1 MLKLHSPSW
10 HDVQQVL
17 PAAGGLCLVA
27 LQLRGTMLG
36 SLFNRSSGIQCLG
49 FSNQRRLQVIPVEPP
64 WQLRGTV
71 VKGFGRGSK
80 ELGIPTANLDSA
92 SLQSAL
98 AEAVTGIY
106 CGWSSIGN
114 SPEVY
119 PMVSAAAWST
129 LQASWRCATRAG
141 CQATMRLPASKPPS
155 SCMLVCLN
163 PARGTAA
170 CG

>member
-1 MLKLHSPSW
+1 M
-10 HDVQQVL
+10 
-17 PAAGGLCLVA
+17 
-27 LQLRGTMLG
+27 
-36 SLFNRSSGIQCLG
+36 
-49 FSNQRRLQVIPVEPP
+49 
-64 WQLRGTV
+64 

-155 SCMLVCLN
+155 SCMLVCLY
-163 PARGTAA
+163 PARGTGHCSLRVISALQVMSVGWNPFFKNESKT
-170 CG
+170 CEPWLLHKFDNDFYDKELR